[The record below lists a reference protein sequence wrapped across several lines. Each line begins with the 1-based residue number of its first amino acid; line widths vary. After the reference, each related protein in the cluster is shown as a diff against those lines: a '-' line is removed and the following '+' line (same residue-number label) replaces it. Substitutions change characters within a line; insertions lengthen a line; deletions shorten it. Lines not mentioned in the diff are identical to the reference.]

1 MLCTAL
7 HGTVLYQE
15 ASSQPIMSSSQTR
28 ETTPTRVPAWL
39 YPWYSSDNN
48 DDSVR
53 ASTDLLIQLL
63 VDVLRSII
71 VSVVLGRAS

>member
-1 MLCTAL
+1 
-7 HGTVLYQE
+7 
-15 ASSQPIMSSSQTR
+15 MSSSQTR

-63 VDVLRSII
+63 VDVLRS
-71 VSVVLGRAS
+71 STGSSREGELRLHPCG